1 MQRFT
6 PEKTGSGLVA
16 DPSSTSQMENKI
28 HVSAETLQPIVAK
41 HFDQI
46 SKAQWNTLA
55 AGDQDSQVEQT
66 IADMFTEMVQ
76 SATATVLRTITA
88 ANPAQTHQDD
98 GSVEKISVEFGDS
111 INVSFAVTLQ
121 LPVEKCESVA
131 ELTELVEKVVSEKV
145 ISLVS
150 GAAGTPVWLEEPTVL
165 VSSSMSSSWS
175 LHKMVNYSKIC
186 LRKYL
191 ERMKSQCPNNKDV
204 SAPLSL
210 KVPSE
215 VESERW
221 GPDEINRA
229 KISAATLV
237 RAMNWMLEKGY
248 SETLE
253 VDEGLCSGHSAAS
266 ETDHTE
272 VEELQNSEAGASA
285 CSVASSPKFGMG
297 LVASQ
302 SRDIVSSCSAASAD
316 TDDSSQTTRKQQFKM
331 FAREQLE
338 RIARSFS
345 PDQDVLGNALQE
357 PMSSPE
363 LVRQCD
369 SDECFL
375 PGSAHG
381 LSCPLS
387 LWSYE
392 EPRVGDTS
400 TPTATSDEITESD
413 FDLLFERLNRP
424 PYFGPAG
431 DETLNHMIGCEA
443 RNFAVKLTNKIYSFV
458 RRSQRYQNVFA
469 FGLRS
474 FSDSFISD
482 PRCHEDAPEVLCALT
497 EDLVRKFLLKVLLWV
512 EKSNQME
519 YADEVSAVVTDM
531 DSMMSPAVTQLEEQE
546 ENVSMRTESSDASEQ
561 LSRASSLDENSF
573 NDVTSSDSTSGSEE
587 EPNASQEIQSP
598 SVTASPEKRRTIWL
612 LMQAL
617 LTKITSKVQSKRS
630 KELLE
635 PVHIN
640 AILSHLSER
649 VLTEMSIPDLAVE
662 KIHSKM
668 KKLVKVLSKDLIKEF
683 ETQRN
688 ALMALAAREDPTFEN
703 AVVFHM
709 MNRLNS
715 LLTTPPKRSTVS
727 RIFSAVRKLGTRA

>member
-1 MQRFT
+1 
-6 PEKTGSGLVA
+6 
-16 DPSSTSQMENKI
+16 MENKI
-28 HVSAETLQPIVAK
+28 HVSAETLQPIVVK

-46 SKAQWNTLA
+46 SRAQWNTLA

-66 IADMFTEMVQ
+66 IANMFTEMVQ
-76 SATATVLRTITA
+76 SATATILRTIVA

-111 INVSFAVTLQ
+111 INVSFAAALQ
-121 LPVEKCESVA
+121 LPVEKCESA
-131 ELTELVEKVVSEKV
+131 AQLTELVEKEVLEKV

-150 GAAGTPVWLEEPTVL
+150 GDTGTPVWLEESTIL
-165 VSSSMSSSWS
+165 FSSSMSFLWS
-175 LHKMVNYSKIC
+175 LHKMVNYTKIC

-191 ERMKSQCPNNKDV
+191 ERMKSQCPNSRDV
-204 SAPLSL
+204 SALLSL
-210 KVPSE
+210 KVPPE

-253 VDEGLCSGHSAAS
+253 VEEGLCSGYSAAS
-266 ETDHTE
+266 ETGHTE
-272 VEELQNSEAGASA
+272 TEEPQNSEEASVSA
-285 CSVASSPKFGMG
+285 CSSASSPNFGTG

-302 SRDIVSSCSAASAD
+302 SRDLVSSCSAASAY
-316 TDDSSQTTRKQQFKM
+316 TDDSRQTTCKQQFKR
-331 FAREQLE
+331 FTREQLE
-338 RIARSFS
+338 RTARSFS
-345 PDQDVLGNALQE
+345 PDQDFLANALQE
-357 PMSSPE
+357 PRSSPE

-375 PGSAHG
+375 SGSAHG

-392 EPRVGDTS
+392 EPRVGDTG
-400 TPTATSDEITESD
+400 TPTATYDEITESD
-413 FDLLFERLNRP
+413 LDLLFERLNRP

-443 RNFAVKLTNKIYSFV
+443 RNFAVKLTNKICSFV
-458 RRSQRYQNVFA
+458 RCSQRCQNVFA
-469 FGLRS
+469 FGVRS

-482 PRCHEDAPEVLCALT
+482 PRYHEDAPEVLCALT
-497 EDLVRKFLLKVLLWV
+497 EDAVRKFLLKVLLWV

-519 YADEVSAVVTDM
+519 YIDEVSAVVTDM
-531 DSMMSPAVTQLEEQE
+531 DSTMSPAVTQPEEQE

-561 LSRASSLDENSF
+561 LSRASSLDEDSF

-598 SVTASPEKRRTIWL
+598 SVTASPEKRRTIWS

-617 LTKITSKVQSKRS
+617 LTKITSKAQSKRS

-649 VLTEMSIPDLAVE
+649 VLTEMTIPDSAVE

-668 KKLVKVLSKDLIKEF
+668 KKLVKVLSKDLIREF
-683 ETQRN
+683 ETQHN

>member
-1 MQRFT
+1 M
-6 PEKTGSGLVA
+6 A
-16 DPSSTSQMENKI
+16 DPSSISQMENKI

-41 HFDQI
+41 HFGQI

-55 AGDQDSQVEQT
+55 AGDQDPQVEQT

-76 SATATVLRTITA
+76 SATVTVLRTIMA

-111 INVSFAVTLQ
+111 INVSFAAALQ
-121 LPVEKCESVA
+121 LPVEKCESA
-131 ELTELVEKVVSEKV
+131 AKLTELVEKEVSEKV

-150 GAAGTPVWLEEPTVL
+150 GDAGTPVWLEESTIL
-165 VSSSMSSSWS
+165 VSSSLSRPWS
-175 LHKMVNYSKIC
+175 LHKMVNYTKIC

-191 ERMKSQCPNNKDV
+191 ERMKSQCPNSKDV
-204 SAPLSL
+204 SAPPSL

-221 GPDEINRA
+221 VPDEINRA

-253 VDEGLCSGHSAAS
+253 VEEVLCSGHSAAS
-266 ETDHTE
+266 ETGHTE
-272 VEELQNSEAGASA
+272 TEEPQNSEEAGVSA
-285 CSVASSPKFGMG
+285 CSAAS
-297 LVASQ
+297 SQ
-302 SRDIVSSCSAASAD
+302 SRDLVSSCSAASAD
-316 TDDSSQTTRKQQFKM
+316 TDDSRQMTRRQQFKR

-345 PDQDVLGNALQE
+345 PDQDFLANALQE
-357 PMSSPE
+357 PRSSPE

-392 EPRVGDTS
+392 EPRVGDAG
-400 TPTATSDEITESD
+400 TPMATYDEITESD

-443 RNFAVKLTNKIYSFV
+443 RNFAVKLTNKICSFA
-458 RRSQRYQNVFA
+458 RCSQRCQNVFA
-469 FGLRS
+469 FGVRS

-482 PRCHEDAPEVLCALT
+482 PRYHEDAPEVLCAMT
-497 EDLVRKFLLKVLLWV
+497 EDVVRKFLLKVLLWV

-519 YADEVSAVVTDM
+519 YIDEVSAVVTDM
-531 DSMMSPAVTQLEEQE
+531 DSTMSPAVTQPEEQE
-546 ENVSMRTESSDASEQ
+546 ENVSMRTESLDASEQ
-561 LSRASSLDENSF
+561 LSRASSLDVDSF

-598 SVTASPEKRRTIWL
+598 SVTASPEKRRTIWS

-617 LTKITSKVQSKRS
+617 LTKITSKAQSKRS

-649 VLTEMSIPDLAVE
+649 VLTEMSIPDSTVD

-668 KKLVKVLSKDLIKEF
+668 KKLVKVLSKDLIREF
-683 ETQRN
+683 ETRHN
-688 ALMALAAREDPTFEN
+688 VLMALAAREDPTFEN

-715 LLTTPPKRSTVS
+715 LLTTPAKRSTVS